1 MSVEFPGTPVP
12 PDSKFYI
19 NRPPIEELSYKEISK
34 PGSIIRIKAPR
45 KMGKTSLL
53 TRIIAHATTQ
63 GYQTV
68 SLDFNKAEEAVF
80 DNLDKFLRWFCA
92 NVSHQLNLESK
103 LDDYWDEDIGS
114 KVSCTIY
121 FQGYLLEQIN
131 SALVLAL
138 NEVNRVFEH
147 PQIAQ
152 EFLPLL
158 RSWHEE
164 AQQNQVLSKLR
175 LVVIHSTE
183 IYISLNINQSPF
195 NIGLPI
201 KLPQFSLAQV
211 QDLAIRHG
219 LDWANSEVGEQRLNL
234 LLALVGG
241 HPYLVRLAFYYL
253 VNSSPLGGLEQLL
266 QEAPTLSG
274 IYSSHLR
281 TQLATLQE
289 HPELAAAFKQ
299 VVTANNG
306 TQLEAVV
313 AYKLE
318 SMGLVELEGN
328 IARSSCDLY
337 RQYFSAQLLDN
348 LYDSRL
354 QKLEKDKQ
362 ELQELLNR
370 DELTQ
375 LANRRCFDS
384 SLHQEWQRALQAGN
398 QLSLI
403 LCDIDYFKIYNKAH
417 GHLTGDFCLQQIAST
432 IFRSVQHPANLVA
445 RYEGGKFAVILP
457 QTNEID
463 AVQIAK
469 IIHAQ
474 VKDLKIAHDG
484 FLMGGLLPIV
494 TVSLGVSTI
503 VPSLENDELTLVKA
517 AEQALYQAKRQGRNQ
532 VVLGSV

>member
-1 MSVEFPGTPVP
+1 MFVEFPGTPLP
-12 PDSKFYI
+12 IDSKFYI
-19 NRPPIEELSYKEISK
+19 NRPPIEELAYREITK
-34 PGSIIRIKAPR
+34 PGSIIRIKAPS

-53 TRIIAHATTQ
+53 TRIIAHATHQ
-63 GYQTV
+63 GFRTV
-68 SLDFNKAEEAVF
+68 SLDFQQADEAVF

-92 NVSHQLNLESK
+92 NVSHQLNLESR

-114 KVSCTIY
+114 KISCTLY

-131 SALVLAL
+131 SPLVLAL
-138 NEVNRVFEH
+138 NEVNRIFEH
-147 PQIAQ
+147 PHIAQ

-164 AQQNQVLSKLR
+164 AQQNEVLGKLR

-219 LDWANSEVGEQRLNL
+219 LDWANSEVGEQRLNS

-241 HPYLVRLAFYYL
+241 HPYLVRLAFYHL
-253 VNSSPLGGLEQLL
+253 VNSPPLGGLEQLL
-266 QEAPTLSG
+266 QEAPALSG

-281 TQLATLQE
+281 NQLAILQE
-289 HPELAAAFKQ
+289 HPELASAFKQ
-299 VVTANNG
+299 VITANNG

-318 SMGLVELEGN
+318 SMGLVQLEGN
-328 IARSSCDLY
+328 IVKPSCELY
-337 RQYFSAQLLDN
+337 RQYFNSQLLDN
-348 LYDSRL
+348 LYNSRL
-354 QKLEKDKQ
+354 QQLEKDKQ
-362 ELQELLNR
+362 ELQELLNK

-375 LANRRCFDS
+375 LANRRCFDN
-384 SLHQEWQRALQAGN
+384 SLQQEWQRLLSTGH
-398 QLSLI
+398 QLSLL
-403 LCDIDYFKIYNKAH
+403 LCDIDYFKIYNKAY
-417 GHLTGDFCLQQIAST
+417 GHLTGDFCLQKIAST
-432 IFRSVQHPANLVA
+432 ISKCVQHSANLVA

-457 QTNEID
+457 QTNETD
-463 AVQIAK
+463 AVQIAQ

-484 FLMGGLLPIV
+484 PLMGGLVPIV

-503 VPSLENDELTLVKA
+503 VPSLENDEFTLVNA
-517 AEQALYQAKRQGRNQ
+517 AQQALYQAKRRGRNQ
-532 VVLGSV
+532 VVLGSF